1 MKKKLKTIL
10 LNIIWISTVSFSQS
24 VTLDGQFYPYSTY
37 YISSFN
43 LSTGEST
50 VPLFRYRLIANE
62 YPVTAK
68 IYFKASFLSPQLG
81 INNRTTLI
89 ELESNAFQ
97 MNDDIVFDSRKF
109 SENTT
114 MIFDEANPP
123 NNVQIRFRS
132 LETIDATKYD
142 NVLSSI
148 MTTGKLPDGEYRFE
162 LKSFSGTT
170 DYDLSPS
177 DDKIEAG
184 VKFRDFKNLP
194 GKTLTEKLQ
203 KAGIKNIP
211 KTLTLEKAI
220 ELLKQKSK

>member
-89 ELESNAFQ
+89 ELESNVFQ

-114 MIFDEANPP
+114 MIFD
-123 NNVQIRFRS
+123 
-132 LETIDATKYD
+132 
-142 NVLSSI
+142 
-148 MTTGKLPDGEYRFE
+148 
-162 LKSFSGTT
+162 
-170 DYDLSPS
+170 
-177 DDKIEAG
+177 
-184 VKFRDFKNLP
+184 
-194 GKTLTEKLQ
+194 
-203 KAGIKNIP
+203 
-211 KTLTLEKAI
+211 
-220 ELLKQKSK
+220 